1 MRRGTH
7 ETKIKAEMQADE
19 TRDRAEM
26 RSLCRHNMAVLP
38 TNFYYLFNH
47 EVMFFSSFRS
57 FLVKHF
63 GSGHS
68 LLTLTSETSRGL
80 RMG

>member
-38 TNFYYLFNH
+38 T
-47 EVMFFSSFRS
+47 E
-57 FLVKHF
+57 
-63 GSGHS
+63 
-68 LLTLTSETSRGL
+68 TSEKGFWKEKTK
-80 RMG
+80 

>member
-38 TNFYYLFNH
+38 TSSEGELRLGPFAVLRKLNH
-47 EVMFFSSFRS
+47 
-57 FLVKHF
+57 K
-63 GSGHS
+63 
-68 LLTLTSETSRGL
+68 
-80 RMG
+80 